1 MRWRWWIGVSVCSF
15 VTEGD
20 YWLDQFNSPRI
31 VDAYVK
37 VMSAWVKRAMI
48 ASTTTTLDARPNW
61 PIRELELSMAMTSAA
76 LLVSV
81 IRVVSVIRGGK
92 YG

>member
-1 MRWRWWIGVSVCSF
+1 MGGGSACQRFVSDEDEDEVLEWSCEWS
-15 VTEGD
+15 
-20 YWLDQFNSPRI
+20 RI

-37 VMSAWVKRAMI
+37 VMSVWVKRAII
-48 ASTTTTLDARPNW
+48 ASTAMTLGARPNW
-61 PIRELELSMAMTSAA
+61 PIRELELSMAMMSAA

-81 IRVVSVIRGGK
+81 IRGGK